1 MAPLILGGLA
11 LVVVVLLL
19 WRFPEFG
26 GDVPGEGSGV
36 STQPAEESSPA
47 EGVPIPETGQLPQ
60 SISDSML
67 PSSKL
72 SPSWNPWVQ
81 DLSARIDVSNLSARW
96 GIAPDEMGDVEQKGF
111 EWSGGEDLRPWR
123 RSLVGVEPGTQNR
136 IELVFL
142 RAGFEDVG
150 PGGFA
155 GVQWTGSRAKWKERG
170 LEPGKGSRG
179 DGWVGPNGCT
189 STGSREMCFWVL
201 ESGSRFRSG

>member
-1 MAPLILGGLA
+1 MPDPEREKDPAGHLDAFGESIEGKPSAGTSVAPLILGGLA

-81 DLSARIDVSNLSARW
+81 DL
-96 GIAPDEMGDVEQKGF
+96 
-111 EWSGGEDLRPWR
+111 
-123 RSLVGVEPGTQNR
+123 
-136 IELVFL
+136 
-142 RAGFEDVG
+142 
-150 PGGFA
+150 
-155 GVQWTGSRAKWKERG
+155 
-170 LEPGKGSRG
+170 
-179 DGWVGPNGCT
+179 
-189 STGSREMCFWVL
+189 
-201 ESGSRFRSG
+201 